1 MPQFGFLEDGVIVAL
16 PELEDMGSVNAGLS
30 CGITRM
36 IALGG
41 PMTEDVL
48 SSHLKAPTSMIR
60 EALRYMEDDG
70 RIVTMMVDGKRTTF
84 LTDRKLW
91 RDRLK
96 KSSEEFARTVSG
108 NSTDLRTD
116 DPPESDCI

>member
-1 MPQFGFLEDGVIVAL
+1 MAL

-41 PMTEDVL
+41 PMTEDML

-60 EALRYMEDDG
+60 ETLRYMEEDG
-70 RIVTMMVDGKRTTF
+70 RIITMMVDGKRTTF

-96 KSSEEFARTVSG
+96 KSSEEFARTISG
-108 NSTDLRTD
+108 KGTDLET
-116 DPPESDCI
+116 ENTEEADCI